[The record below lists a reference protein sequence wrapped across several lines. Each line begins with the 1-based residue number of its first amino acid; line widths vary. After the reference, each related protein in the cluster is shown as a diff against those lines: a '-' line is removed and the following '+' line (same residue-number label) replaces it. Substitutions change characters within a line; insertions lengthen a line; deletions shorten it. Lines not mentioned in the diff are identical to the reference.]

1 MFCKNPYVNST
12 KLGLVALTLTF
23 ASVIAVTGPASSPV
37 YASGGGHSG
46 GGGGG
51 SSGGGGGMS
60 GGSTGGSSGATSGG
74 GSLPNVP
81 TTACKKGTVFSKK
94 KGGCVQA
101 SSGLLDDQELYQEG
115 HDLALAGRYDE
126 ALSALDAVK
135 TPDSMT
141 FTMIGYAT
149 RKLGDYD
156 SGLAYYQKALAL
168 DPGNVNTHE
177 YLGEAYAEK
186 GKLDL
191 AKAEL
196 IKVASVCTDCEQ
208 YEDLEKAIE
217 GKPAE

>member
-23 ASVIAVTGPASSPV
+23 ASVMAVTGPASSPV

-60 GGSTGGSSGATSGG
+60 GGGSAGSSSGATSGG

-94 KGGCVQA
+94 RGGCVQA

-156 SGLAYYQKALAL
+156 SGLAYYQKALASIRATSTPTNIL
-168 DPGNVNTHE
+168 
-177 YLGEAYAEK
+177 
-186 GKLDL
+186 
-191 AKAEL
+191 
-196 IKVASVCTDCEQ
+196 
-208 YEDLEKAIE
+208 
-217 GKPAE
+217 GKPMPRRASST